1 MGLADWF
8 NTFCDNIKVQN
19 EATISQRYK
28 AITRRLNTDFWE
40 TDSDTS
46 HSLYVGSGSCLR

>member
-28 AITRRLNTDFWE
+28 AITRRLNTDF
-40 TDSDTS
+40 
-46 HSLYVGSGSCLR
+46 